1 MIWFIV
7 AGLVYGLDFLD
18 GYVARKTMTCSE
30 FGADFDPLG
39 DKLVAISMLMLMVS
53 VHFFPMWVLSI
64 IIFRELVVT
73 SIRHASKKYD
83 VEFKTSSMGK
93 FRTNVIGF
101 GGGLLYVS
109 QYWNEKSAWIL
120 IAVLSCILFLNLIF
134 ARDKFLMKHYKNSFE
149 KFVVFL
155 TLFVAAIYPVV
166 TIPISMLLI
175 TVYTLV
181 DYSIG
186 FYVGARGHGIASK
199 FWFVRLYLFVFTK
212 RYQDPIDKQE
222 ALKARMEKVLAKIKG
237 KIKALNKKEQFIKE
251 NFEKRI
257 LASSNERR
265 WTKISIFLLMNTVIA
280 LLMAGLLSFGL
291 YFTWVGK
298 YTLPSAIMLM
308 SFIFIGQLI
317 AKILENNNNTTTQQQ
332 LFEANS
338 DNGT

>member
-1 MIWFIV
+1 
-7 AGLVYGLDFLD
+7 
-18 GYVARKTMTCSE
+18 
-30 FGADFDPLG
+30 
-39 DKLVAISMLMLMVS
+39 
-53 VHFFPMWVLSI
+53 
-64 IIFRELVVT
+64 
-73 SIRHASKKYD
+73 KKYN
-83 VEFKTSSMGK
+83 VQFKTSSMGK

-101 GGGLLYVS
+101 GGGLLYVA
-109 QYWNEKSAWIL
+109 QYWHEKSAWIL

-134 ARDKFLMKHYKNSFE
+134 ARDKFLMKNYKNSSE

-155 TLFVAAIYPVV
+155 TILVAAIYPVV

-175 TVYTLV
+175 TVSTLV

-186 FYVGARGHGIASK
+186 FYIGARGHGIARK

-212 RYQDPIDKQE
+212 QDPIDKLKNRRDRILARINVRIKKLNRKE
-222 ALKARMEKVLAKIKG
+222 AI
-237 KIKALNKKEQFIKE
+237 IKE
-251 NFEKRI
+251 RFDKRI
-257 LASSNERR
+257 LETVSNERR
-265 WTKISIFLLMNTVIA
+265 WTKISIFLLLNTVLA
-280 LLMAGLLSFGL
+280 FVMAGLLSVGL

-298 YTLPSAIMLM
+298 YTLTSSIMLM